1 MPSCTFFGHRD
12 CTEAIQ
18 PALQDAIHHMI
29 SHQGVNHFYV
39 GHQGKFDQMAFS
51 ALQALEHSFP
61 WIRYEIVLAYLP
73 QKENW
78 REESWLAH
86 TMLPDGIE
94 QVPKRFAIVYRNN
107 WLLEHADHII
117 AAIDHPWG
125 GAAQFVRK
133 AERMGKQ
140 VLHLIPSAR
149 P

>member
-1 MPSCTFFGHRD
+1 MSSCTFFGHRD
-12 CTEAIQ
+12 CPVTIL
-18 PALQDAIHHMI
+18 PALQDAIIQMI
-29 SHQGVNHFYV
+29 SNHGVDRFYV
-39 GHQGKFDQMAFS
+39 GNQGDFDRMVFS
-51 ALQALEHSFP
+51 VLQTLENTFP

-78 REESWLAH
+78 REASWLAH
-86 TMLPDGIE
+86 TIVPDGIE

-107 WLLEHADHII
+107 WLLEHADHVI
-117 AAIDHPWG
+117 AAINHPWG

-140 VLHLIPSAR
+140 VLHLFPSAS